1 MQERLR
7 ASHAAAYVVK
17 SVTSPKSSSGT
28 PSVALLLVVVRQRK
42 ANTTGLA
49 PTLSVPAPAP
59 VPVPGAVSDEAPVSA
74 DAPAP
79 AAVLEDPDAGPG
91 ACGLA
96 VDGSAPAVGGAAG
109 SFVVHA
115 PRASSDASASPSAV
129 AAAALLRTI
138 RT

>member
-1 MQERLR
+1 M
-7 ASHAAAYVVK
+7 
-17 SVTSPKSSSGT
+17 
-28 PSVALLLVVVRQRK
+28 VRQRK

-59 VPVPGAVSDEAPVSA
+59 VPGAVSDEAPVSA

-79 AAVLEDPDAGPG
+79 AAVLGDPDAGPG

-129 AAAALLRTI
+129 AAALLRTI